1 MMAVVKAYSG
11 VDSFNVDL
19 NFYFR
24 YFYEDYFYD
33 NINVSYEGRTYQDV
47 YAVNGYDGWNDLV
60 LVLGGT
66 GLSFDPATQR
76 ASGTVTGIFE
86 ETYYGESII
95 DIQGISVSASQVYQ
109 AASTA
114 SNADDRALMANIFR
128 GNDTINLS
136 DFADRFEGLGGNDLM
151 SGHGG
156 NDTLYGNEGNDT
168 LRGGEGRDRLYGGS
182 GSDRLEGGGGNDR
195 LYGGSGNDR
204 LEGGSGTDRLEGG
217 SGADTLEGGSG
228 NDTMLGEDG
237 NDVLRGGAGG
247 DLITGGLGRDVMTGG
262 LGADRFIFTSPT
274 QSGTSATTR
283 DVITDFSRA
292 EGDRID
298 LSGIDANSRASGD
311 QAFRFVGTAS
321 FSGTAGE
328 LRYQHTN
335 GVTVVSADLDG
346 DRRADFTL
354 ELTGQV
360 RLGGQDF
367 LL

>member
-19 NFYFR
+19 NFFFR
-24 YFYEDYFYD
+24 HFYDDYFYD
-33 NINVSYEGRTYQDV
+33 NINLSYQERTYQDV
-47 YAVNGYDGWNDLV
+47 YAVNGYDGWNDLM
-60 LVLGGT
+60 LFLGGT

-76 ASGTVTGIFE
+76 ASGTVTGMFE

-95 DIQGISVSASQVYQ
+95 DILGISVSAAQVYQ

-136 DFADRFEGLGGNDLM
+136 NFADRFEGLGGNDLM

-182 GSDRLEGGGGNDR
+182 G
-195 LYGGSGNDR
+195 NDR
-204 LEGGSGTDRLEGG
+204 LEGGSGNDRLDGS

-228 NDTMLGEDG
+228 NDTMLGGDG
-237 NDVLRGGAGG
+237 NDVLRGGSGI

-262 LGADRFIFTSPT
+262 LGADRFIFTSPA
-274 QSGTSATTR
+274 QSVISATTR

-292 EGDRID
+292 DGDRID
-298 LSGIDANSRASGD
+298 LSGIDANLRASGD
-311 QAFRFVGTAS
+311 QAFRFVGTS
-321 FSGTAGE
+321 GFSGTAGE
-328 LRYQHTN
+328 LRYQHVN